1 MRFRPARLGDVPA
14 LIGLARRSWRSG
26 FSAAPPEFV
35 REWLAREFEPESY
48 PKYWPTMTVADGVL
62 LGLVQP
68 MKDEVNGLWV
78 DPAAQGH
85 GVGTALLRRA
95 EAEIAAAGYRRVWLT
110 CSGLTRTGYG
120 SMRPAGTAGT
130 PPRRRGGPAGSS
142 RRLRFS
148 SATCSRQSVSES
160 APAAGPATGVASGS
174 SSPRK
179 MPTSRGAA
187 MPGGS
192 NSLSLPGR

>member
-1 MRFRPARLGDVPA
+1 MTTARRSLSGFVQVGPGRLSIALQQVADPGPRPGRGTVLVTDRAMLLRPARDGDVPA

-120 SMRPAGTAGT
+120 SMRPAGTAG
-130 PPRRRGGPAGSS
+130 PPLRLGGVPAGSS

-148 SATCSRQSVSES
+148 SATCSRQ
-160 APAAGPATGVASGS
+160 
-174 SSPRK
+174 
-179 MPTSRGAA
+179 
-187 MPGGS
+187 
-192 NSLSLPGR
+192 

>member
-1 MRFRPARLGDVPA
+1 MLLRPARDGDVPA

-48 PKYWPTMTVADGVL
+48 PKYWPTTTVADGVL

-110 CSGLTRTGYG
+110 CSGFNPNGLRFYAARGYRRYATEAKGRTG
-120 SMRPAGTAGT
+120 
-130 PPRRRGGPAGSS
+130 
-142 RRLRFS
+142 
-148 SATCSRQSVSES
+148 
-160 APAAGPATGVASGS
+160 GVVEEIAFFE
-174 SSPRK
+174 RD
-179 MPTSRGAA
+179 
-187 MPGGS
+187 
-192 NSLSLPGR
+192 L